1 MKKLV
6 SAVLISTAASFAY
19 GAALAQAPAP
29 AAQPEYT
36 AEDVINAFAAQP
48 EAAAPAAA
56 DGACAEQGMVA
67 GDDGVCEPA
76 KDTRGFS
83 LPTRATMNDPAK
95 GDTRGFSLPNRT
107 ATSKSNTRG
116 FSLPPAQQ
124 RTQPARAATTTPR
137 RATAPNRAQGT
148 RVASAPRPTAASAS
162 AVARRDLL
170 ISFESGSAQ
179 LTQQGQANAK
189 VFAEALKSPQLS
201 AARFEIQGHTD
212 ASGSREQ
219 NLLLSQRRA
228 EAVRQYLIS
237 LGVEPSRL
245 EARGFGF
252 DQLAAPTNPR
262 ASENRRVEAS
272 RLN

>member
-1 MKKLV
+1 MLAFGPV
-6 SAVLISTAASFAY
+6 SAQT
-19 GAALAQAPAP
+19 
-29 AAQPEYT
+29 QPQPQYS
-36 AEDVINAFAAQP
+36 AEDLINAFSAKPAEQ
-48 EAAAPAAA
+48 APVA

-83 LPTRATMNDPAK
+83 LPSRANANDPAK
-95 GDTRGFSLPNRT
+95 GDTRGFSLPQRSTGAAKNT
-107 ATSKSNTRG
+107 TRG
-116 FSLPPAQQ
+116 FSLPKTQEQ
-124 RTQPARAATTTPR
+124 RATTTPQRQPAR
-137 RATAPNRAQGT
+137 RAAATTNRTRTAAARTAAA
-148 RVASAPRPTAASAS
+148 VAS
-162 AVARRDLL
+162 RRDLL

-179 LTQQGQANAK
+179 LTQQGQANAR
-189 VFAEALKSPQLS
+189 VFAEALKAPQLA

-237 LGVEPSRL
+237 LGVEPTRL
-245 EARGFGF
+245 DARGYGF

-262 ASENRRVEAS
+262 ASENRRVEAN

>member
-6 SAVLISTAASFAY
+6 SAAVSGTVAAFAFS
-19 GAALAQAPAP
+19 GAFAQT
-29 AAQPEYT
+29 QPQPQYS
-36 AEDVINAFAAQP
+36 AEDVINAFSAQQPAAQAGGDC
-48 EAAAPAAA
+48 AA
-56 DGACAEQGMVA
+56 QGMVA
-67 GDDGVCEPA
+67 GDDGVCEPG

-83 LPTRATMNDPAK
+83 LPTKAGDPAK
-95 GDTRGFSLPNRT
+95 GDTRGFSLPQR
-107 ATSKSNTRG
+107 ATGADKNTTRG
-116 FSLPPAQQ
+116 FSLPQQ
-124 RTQPARAATTTPR
+124 RTQQAQQPARQPTRRAATTPAR
-137 RATAPNRAQGT
+137 
-148 RVASAPRPTAASAS
+148 RPTQTAAAAS
-162 AVARRDLL
+162 RRDLL

-189 VFAEALKSPQLS
+189 VFAEALKAPQLS

-237 LGVEPSRL
+237 LGVEPTRL
-245 EARGFGF
+245 DARGYGF

-262 ASENRRVEAS
+262 SSENRRVEAS